1 MLDIASGTLCTHSQL
16 KTAAPPYKVP
26 TGQYGSGSGNG
37 SQRNTVKDPP
47 LPDGHWLLHASNPQ
61 IIIQVTAANGIQLKI
76 RPCQT
81 VIGYYMRPIRKLS
94 YSLYGARLVGV
105 LRPNHSKEI
114 VYRRIL
120 SPHSPLS
127 LVFAAP

>member
-61 IIIQVTAANGIQLKI
+61 IIIQFVRSTSRR
-76 RPCQT
+76 RP
-81 VIGYYMRPIRKLS
+81 
-94 YSLYGARLVGV
+94 
-105 LRPNHSKEI
+105 
-114 VYRRIL
+114 
-120 SPHSPLS
+120 SPEP
-127 LVFAAP
+127 FQGDCI